1 MNISLQNQEDADSFI
16 ANCGEITMALKKC
29 VDAHPEYYG
38 KMSQPENQ
46 VEEEEEKTAEEVA
59 EQPMEQPMEQPVEQP
74 IEKVEIVEEQVI
86 MEQPSEEKTEAQRN
100 HID

>member
-1 MNISLQNQEDADSFI
+1 MREEDDEQNQEDADSFI

-46 VEEEEEKTAEEVA
+46 SEEEKTAEEEAAESAAEDVA
-59 EQPMEQPMEQPVEQP
+59 VPEQPAEQPVEK
-74 IEKVEIVEEQVI
+74 EEVVVESEVIVE
-86 MEQPSEEKTEAQRN
+86 QPASEETKEE
-100 HID
+100 